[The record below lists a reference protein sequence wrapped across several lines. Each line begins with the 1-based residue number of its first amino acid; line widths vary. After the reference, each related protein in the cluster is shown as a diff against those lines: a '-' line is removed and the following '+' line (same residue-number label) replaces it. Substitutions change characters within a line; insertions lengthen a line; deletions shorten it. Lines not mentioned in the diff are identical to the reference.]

1 VTRAKLYVQLKTR
14 RMANSIARSL
24 EPELGHPAGAKATVS
39 MKAKA
44 RCIVLK
50 FHARNN
56 TALRA
61 IMTSYL
67 RMIGVCMR
75 VTEEISLKDE

>member
-1 VTRAKLYVQLKTR
+1 
-14 RMANSIARSL
+14 MANSIARSL
-24 EPELGHPAGAKATVS
+24 EPELAHPAGAKATVS
-39 MKAKA
+39 MKTNA
-44 RCIVLK
+44 RCIELK
-50 FHARNN
+50 FYARNN